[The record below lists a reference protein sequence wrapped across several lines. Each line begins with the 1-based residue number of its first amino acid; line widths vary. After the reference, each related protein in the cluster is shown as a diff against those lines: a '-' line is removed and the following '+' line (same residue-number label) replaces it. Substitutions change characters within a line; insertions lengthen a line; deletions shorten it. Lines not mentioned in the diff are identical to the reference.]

1 MMKRLKQSDKKDRIS
16 RYRYSSKGFE
26 QKYELIIDNR
36 NDWLYNI
43 DMASNDATEGLTMKD
58 KMREQLALFGIMVE
72 ENDRYGMNAIYDKGK
87 NVITYNPKKL
97 TPKMIIEIMQ
107 YIIVEY
113 K

>member
-1 MMKRLKQSDKKDRIS
+1 MLKKLKQTDKKDRIS
-16 RYRYSSKGFE
+16 RYRYSANGIE
-26 QKYELIIDNR
+26 QKCELIIDNR
-36 NDWLYNI
+36 NKWLYNM

-58 KMREQLALFGIMVE
+58 KMREQLALFGITVV

-97 TPKMIIEIMQ
+97 TPKMMIEIMQ